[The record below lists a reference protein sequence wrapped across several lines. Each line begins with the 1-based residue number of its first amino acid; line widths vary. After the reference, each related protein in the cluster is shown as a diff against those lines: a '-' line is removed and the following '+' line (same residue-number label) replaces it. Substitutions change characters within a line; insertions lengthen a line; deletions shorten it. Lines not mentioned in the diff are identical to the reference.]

1 MRFNGEVQL
10 SILGMLIKSDMV
22 GGAMWTES
30 DEAVAAFAE
39 LLKESR
45 TSFSAFLETI
55 WPEYQKSKSPNL
67 ALLFVI
73 GKFQGRFIERLE
85 AVVGEDV
92 RDSLHVVLNDIL
104 QDSSTRTLIER
115 FVADASNNMGA

>member
-1 MRFNGEVQL
+1 
-10 SILGMLIKSDMV
+10 
-22 GGAMWTES
+22 MWTDS
-30 DEAVAAFAE
+30 DEAVRAFAE
-39 LLKESR
+39 LLKASR
-45 TSFSAFLETI
+45 TTFSAFLETV

-85 AVVGEDV
+85 AVANEDV
-92 RDSLHVVLNDIL
+92 RDSLHVVLNVIL

-115 FVADASNNMGA
+115 FVSDASNNLGA

>member
-1 MRFNGEVQL
+1 MGRLAGV
-10 SILGMLIKSDMV
+10 
-22 GGAMWTES
+22 MWTDS
-30 DEAVAAFAE
+30 DDAVQAFAE

-45 TSFSAFLETI
+45 PTFSAFLESV

-73 GKFQGRFIERLE
+73 GKFQGRFIERIDSV
-85 AVVGEDV
+85 AGEDV

-115 FVADASNNMGA
+115 FVSDASNNMGA

>member
-1 MRFNGEVQL
+1 M
-10 SILGMLIKSDMV
+10 GMLIKSKWV
-22 GGAMWTES
+22 RLSMWTDS
-30 DEAVAAFAE
+30 DEAVEAFAE
-39 LLKESR
+39 LLKASR
-45 TSFSAFLETI
+45 PTFSAFLETV

-85 AVVGEDV
+85 AVAGEDV

-115 FVADASNNMGA
+115 FVSDASNNLGA

>member
-1 MRFNGEVQL
+1 MLNQTL
-10 SILGMLIKSDMV
+10 MGMLIKSKRV
-22 GGAMWTES
+22 GLSMWTDS
-30 DEAVAAFAE
+30 DEAVEAFGE
-39 LLKESR
+39 LLHAAYP
-45 TSFSAFLETI
+45 TFSAFLETV

-73 GKFQGRFIERLE
+73 GKFQGRFIERV
-85 AVVGEDV
+85 ASVAGEDV

-115 FVADASNNMGA
+115 FVSDASNNMGA

>member
-1 MRFNGEVQL
+1 
-10 SILGMLIKSDMV
+10 
-22 GGAMWTES
+22 MWTDS
-30 DEAVAAFAE
+30 DEAVRAFAE
-39 LLKESR
+39 LLKASR
-45 TSFSAFLETI
+45 TTISAFLETV

-85 AVVGEDV
+85 AVANEDV

-115 FVADASNNMGA
+115 FVSDASNNLGA

>member
-1 MRFNGEVQL
+1 M
-10 SILGMLIKSDMV
+10 GMLIKSDGV
-22 GGAMWTES
+22 GVDMWTDS
-30 DEAVAAFAE
+30 DEAVQAFAN

-45 TSFSAFLETI
+45 TSYAAFLETV

-73 GKFQGRFIERLE
+73 GRFQGRFIERVE
-85 AVVGEDV
+85 SVAGEDV
-92 RDSLHVVLNDIL
+92 RDTLHIVLNDIL

-115 FVADASNNMGA
+115 FVADASNSMGA

>member
-1 MRFNGEVQL
+1 MGRLAG
-10 SILGMLIKSDMV
+10 D
-22 GGAMWTES
+22 MWTDS
-30 DEAVAAFAE
+30 DDAVQAFAE

-45 TSFSAFLETI
+45 PTFSAFLESV

-73 GKFQGRFIERLE
+73 GKFQGRFIERIE
-85 AVVGEDV
+85 SVAGEDV

-115 FVADASNNMGA
+115 FVSDASNNMGA